1 MTTVVDSM
9 GTTELNE
16 NARSANL
23 RKSSPSPD
31 DEIARASSPSSFGQE
46 LGNAFCM
53 GIGRKTHL
61 TDPVPLF
68 LVALG
73 PSFRP
78 AVICVHF
85 GSSVFW
91 GCDA

>member
-23 RKSSPSPD
+23 RKPSPSPGGK
-31 DEIARASSPSSFGQE
+31 IAQASSPTSFGPE
-46 LGNAFCM
+46 LGNAFCT
-53 GIGRKTHL
+53 GTGRKTDL

-68 LVALG
+68 LAALG